1 MHNYVHTLENYI
13 IKKVCV
19 LCAESLQWYLT
30 LCNPM
35 VYSLPDPSV
44 HGISQVRILEWVA
57 ISFSKESSNPGI

>member
-35 VYSLPDPSV
+35 VHVCGPNGTMDGEAP
-44 HGISQVRILEWVA
+44 GQA
-57 ISFSKESSNPGI
+57 ISWL